1 MHLENIPAQRT
12 DSREMGQ
19 RSVRV
24 SLRTDVLLHHLVF
37 KTSFSSI
44 LDLMSLIICVPPPQP
59 PQPHTHVSGLPAQR
73 APPPSSVPQMNE
85 EILTSDGPERHKSS
99 DESGENKWCVYCPHC
114 SFLVDSSK
122 TLSFHHKRYS
132 KKVY

>member
-44 LDLMSLIICVPPPQP
+44 LDLMSLIICVPPPNRP
-59 PQPHTHVSGLPAQR
+59 NHTHMSLVYLHREHLPHQVSL
-73 APPPSSVPQMNE
+73 
-85 EILTSDGPERHKSS
+85 K
-99 DESGENKWCVYCPHC
+99 
-114 SFLVDSSK
+114 
-122 TLSFHHKRYS
+122 
-132 KKVY
+132 